1 MTVLAERVATLME
14 SATDGGA
21 RVVGADSTWTVLDLV
36 RHMSLLPEVYTA
48 ASHEGPLAMSPS
60 AEAMAATNAKTLTM
74 ADDRTLED
82 IPGIFRTQVTVLLE
96 HLLASDPDV
105 AMQFHGHITLTPGEL
120 GGIAIGEWLV
130 HGWELAKTVG
140 APWAVDPAHACLVI
154 AAMNA
159 VLPTWLDAE
168 AAAGHSGRYE
178 YRLRG
183 TGRCVQW
190 TFTDGALATRPPE
203 GTRFRPD
210 TIVWAEPS
218 ALLLY
223 NYQRTGVWSNA
234 VRGALIAGGRRPLRA
249 LTVRR
254 LFHPA

>member
-96 HLLASDPDV
+96 HLQDSDPDA

-183 TGRCVQW
+183 TGRRVQW

>member
-1 MTVLAERVATLME
+1 MTVLAGRVAALME
-14 SATDGGA
+14 SVTDGGT
-21 RVVGADSTWTVLDLV
+21 RVVGPQSSWTVLDLV

-48 ASHEGPLAMSPS
+48 ASHDGPLAMSPS
-60 AEAMAATNAKTLTM
+60 ADAMAATNAKTLAM

-82 IPGIFRTQVTVLLE
+82 IPGIFRTQVAVLLE
-96 HLLASDPDV
+96 HLRASDPEA
-105 AMQFHGHITLTPGEL
+105 AMQFHGGITLTPGEL

-130 HGWELAKTVG
+130 HGWELARTVG
-140 APWAVDPAHACLVI
+140 APWGVDPAHACLVL

-183 TGRCVQW
+183 TGRRMQW

-203 GTRFRPD
+203 GATFRPD

-223 NYQRTGVWSNA
+223 FFRRTGLWSNA
-234 VRGALIAGGRRPLRA
+234 VRGDLLAGGRRPLRA
-249 LTVRR
+249 LSSRR